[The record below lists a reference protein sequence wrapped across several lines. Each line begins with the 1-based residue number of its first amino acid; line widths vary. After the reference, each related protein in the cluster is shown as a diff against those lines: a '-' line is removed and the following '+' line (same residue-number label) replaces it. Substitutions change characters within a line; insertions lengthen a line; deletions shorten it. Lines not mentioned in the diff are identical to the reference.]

1 MNLPGRVLVTG
12 GGSGIGEAIAL
23 RLAAQGSAVLIV
35 GRDAAKLQ
43 AVAARAPQRIS
54 TLIADLTVDS
64 DRRRVVD
71 QAKAWDGIGIDALVN
86 NAGVSQHGFFED
98 LDAETVTAILSSNL
112 LAPLLLTQALLPHLQ
127 SRPRAHL
134 VNLGSAFGFIGYP
147 SQTVYSA
154 SKFGIRGFTEALRR
168 ELAGSSVHVH
178 HIAPRATRTPMN
190 AGATDRLNAELGNR
204 VDAPERVADAVLQ
217 AMAQGRSESVIGWP
231 ERFFT
236 RLNGV
241 FPSLVDGALIKQLP
255 VIRRFTQGDLRS

>member
-35 GRDAAKLQ
+35 GRDAAKLR

-71 QAKAWDGIGIDALVN
+71 QAKAWDGIGIDALIN

-112 LAPLLLTQALLPHLQ
+112 LAPILLTQALLPHLQ
-127 SRPRAHL
+127 SRPRAHP
-134 VNLGSAFGFIGYP
+134 VTLGSALCFIG
-147 SQTVYSA
+147 
-154 SKFGIRGFTEALRR
+154 
-168 ELAGSSVHVH
+168 
-178 HIAPRATRTPMN
+178 
-190 AGATDRLNAELGNR
+190 
-204 VDAPERVADAVLQ
+204 
-217 AMAQGRSESVIGWP
+217 
-231 ERFFT
+231 
-236 RLNGV
+236 
-241 FPSLVDGALIKQLP
+241 
-255 VIRRFTQGDLRS
+255 

>member
-23 RLAAQGSAVLIV
+23 HLAAQGSAVLIV

-54 TLIADLTVDS
+54 VLAADLTVDA
-64 DRRRVVD
+64 DRRRVVEHARTW
-71 QAKAWDGIGIDALVN
+71 QGTGIDALIN

-98 LDAETVTAILSSNL
+98 LDADAITRILGSNL
-112 LAPLLLTQALLPHLQ
+112 LAPILLTQALLPHLKT
-127 SRPRAHL
+127 RPDAHV

-168 ELAGSSVHVH
+168 ELAGTTVSVH

-190 AGATDRLNAELGNR
+190 AGTMDRLNAKLGNQ
-204 VDAPERVADAVLQ
+204 VDAPERVADAVLH
-217 AMAQGRSESVIGWP
+217 AIARGRNESVIGWP

-241 FPSLVDGALIKQLP
+241 FPSLVDDALIKQLP
-255 VIRRFTQGDLRS
+255 VIRRFIQGDLRS

>member
-1 MNLPGRVLVTG
+1 M
-12 GGSGIGEAIAL
+12 A
-23 RLAAQGSAVLIV
+23 
-35 GRDAAKLQ
+35 
-43 AVAARAPQRIS
+43 QRIS

-64 DRRRVVD
+64 DRRRVID
-71 QAKAWDGIGIDALVN
+71 QAQAWDGIGIDALVN

-98 LDAETVTAILSSNL
+98 LNAETVTAILSSNL
-112 LAPLLLTQALLPHLQ
+112 LAPILLTQALLPHLQ

-178 HIAPRATRTPMN
+178 HIDPRATRTPMN
-190 AGATDRLNAELGNR
+190 AALGNP
-204 VDAPERVADAVLQ
+204 VDAPERVANAVLH
-217 AMAQGRSESVIGWP
+217 AMARGRNESVIGWP

-241 FPSLVDGALIKQLP
+241 FPQLIDGAIIKQLP
-255 VIRRFTQGDLRS
+255 VIWRFIQGDLRS

>member
-1 MNLPGRVLVTG
+1 MTLPRRVLVTG

-23 RLAAQGSAVLIV
+23 RLAAQGSAALIV
-35 GRDAAKLQ
+35 GRDAAKLR
-43 AVAARAPQRIS
+43 AVAAQAPQRIS

-64 DRRRVVD
+64 DRRRVID
-71 QAKAWDGIGIDALVN
+71 QAQAWDGIGIDALVN

-98 LDAETVTAILSSNL
+98 LNAETVTAILSSNL
-112 LAPLLLTQALLPHLQ
+112 LAPILLTQALLPHLQ

-154 SKFGIRGFTEALRR
+154 GT
-168 ELAGSSVHVH
+168 
-178 HIAPRATRTPMN
+178 M
-190 AGATDRLNAELGNR
+190 DRLNAELGNP
-204 VDAPERVADAVLQ
+204 VDAPERVADAVLH
-217 AMAQGRSESVIGWP
+217 AMARGRNESVIGWP

-241 FPSLVDGALIKQLP
+241 FPQLIDGALIKQLP
-255 VIRRFTQGDLRS
+255 VIRRFIQGDLRS